1 MRKDNRRNDEK
12 RSVSFELNVNMHAE
26 GSVLV
31 NFGNTKVLCTA
42 TVEDKAPLF
51 CKEENKGWITAEY
64 SMLPR
69 ATAVRTPREVQKGKQ
84 SGRTMEIQR
93 LISRALRSVVDL
105 SKLGDRT
112 IIIDCDVLQADGG
125 TRTAA
130 ITGGF
135 LALKLAIDKLVKAGV
150 LPENPI
156 KEYVAAISVGICD
169 DEVVLDLDY
178 DEDFQASVDMNVV
191 MTESGRF
198 VEVQGTG
205 EESTFS
211 EIDLYNMLELAKK
224 GISELISLQKEV
236 LGEYYENHNHRD
248 EQQG

>member
-1 MRKDNRRNDEK
+1 MRKDNRQNDEK
-12 RSVSFELNVNMHAE
+12 RLVVFELNVNMHAE

-31 NFGNTKVLCTA
+31 SFGNTKVLCTA

-51 CKEENKGWITAEY
+51 CKEENKGWINAEY
-64 SMLPR
+64 AMLPR

-84 SGRTMEIQR
+84 TGRTMEIQR

-135 LALKLAIDKLVKAGV
+135 LALKLAVDKLVKAGV

-169 DEVVLDLDY
+169 EEIRLDLDY
-178 DEDFQASVDMNVV
+178 DEDFRASVDMNVV

-198 VEVQGTG
+198 VEIQGTG

-211 EIDLYNMLELAKK
+211 EFDLYNMLELAKK
-224 GISELISLQKEV
+224 GINELIALQKGV
-236 LGEYYENHNHRD
+236 LVDYYEDHNYRD
-248 EQQG
+248 EE